1 MHYLMKVGPMA
12 LEREGPATAYL
23 ALGDQGGVD
32 AVFADSDVSGLKQLV
47 AKHGQEL
54 VCEPALK
61 AAARS
66 VGLPV
71 EPPPPSALALKVGFA
86 IVFAHGPTLKLHNLE
101 LVVELAQAFAA
112 FMHAEPWAVFEV
124 DEALSIELDKPNRSY
139 EACVMGQ
146 GGEVFGLA
154 LYSEVGSVQ
163 RIQELSEAGSPPGAL
178 AFPCTSVFAE
188 EEPAYV
194 AEAMNDFAGLAAG
207 PSLIC
212 LRRGAPAPL
221 TEGDV
226 AAVVASLKA
235 VAALAAQEEGVG
247 TAEAV
252 KRPVTARATRPGVAS
267 GPGQGWHERDHRLV
281 EALVKF
287 SKRRFSDADMKRMG
301 AETFGAREPQLG
313 LIEPLVAYEWPVE
326 AGQSLAAHFLKEPAA
341 PLDEADRQWLEAEVA
356 SRLGPWEVLR
366 VEPGEG
372 LELVNLLTGARRFVR
387 EKKGTQGLVPRDVI
401 LARVVD
407 VPEMSVLGGTHLR
420 PLPPGAADEV
430 VRQAKA
436 EAPAP
441 GWKTTVRLLELWDEA
456 VSRQALK
463 LASPMRVRNTDGHDA
478 AQLEDEYALK
488 KGDLAS
494 VLSRLATLEGAELS
508 GQDARGAHL
517 VFTRPGNPH
526 FPSWKNTIVGSA
538 RLKKTKLVLATNS
551 RERADALRASVTAAL
566 EGLATHRRRTEHP
579 LPTVRGG
586 QELMIDA
593 QSVASP
599 SMAEVQRG
607 WLDTEVPAL
616 GGRTPR
622 DAASDAALVP
632 ELHLLLKELENL
644 AARGPGGRTSE
655 AEQFRRELGLDE
667 LGARVGDERR
677 ELERAIG
684 YGRKISETLL
694 DFANLVLDEEAAS
707 GPKALEPRL
716 RFATAVWNIVVAQE
730 RGWEPKSIE
739 ELRAKLGP
747 RAFPVELLKSYDALV
762 ERKRTRFSGDLR
774 MVGTLQLKRLKGVTG
789 VEMQA
794 LLPPELID
802 RARAA
807 GIRP

>member
-12 LEREGPATAYL
+12 LERESPTTAYL
-23 ALGDQGGVD
+23 ALGDQGEVD
-32 AVFADSDVSGLKQLV
+32 AIFAHSDVSGLKQLV
-47 AKHGQEL
+47 AKHGKEL

-66 VGLPV
+66 LGLRV
-71 EPPPPSALALKVGFA
+71 EPPPPPALALKVGFA
-86 IVFAHGPTLKLHNLE
+86 IVLAHGPALKFHNLE
-101 LVVELAQAFAA
+101 LLIELAQAFAA
-112 FMHAEPWAVFEV
+112 FMDCGPWELFEA

-146 GGEVFGLA
+146 GGEVFGLV
-154 LYSEVGSVQ
+154 LYSEVGSIQ
-163 RIQELSEAGSPPGAL
+163 RIHELSEAGSPPGAMT
-178 AFPCTSVFAE
+178 FPCTSVFAE
-188 EEPAYV
+188 EEPAFV
-194 AEAMNDFAGLAAG
+194 AEAMNDFTGLAAG
-207 PSLIC
+207 PSLIH

-235 VAALAAQEEGVG
+235 VAALAAEKEGVG

-252 KRPVTARATRPGVAS
+252 KRPVTARATRPGAAS
-267 GPGQGWHERDHRLV
+267 GPGQSWHERDHRLIETLV
-281 EALVKF
+281 EF
-287 SKRRFSDADMKRMG
+287 SKRRFSDAAMKRMG

-326 AGQSLAAHFLKEPAA
+326 AGQSLAAHFLREPPA
-341 PLDEADRQWLEAEVA
+341 PLDAADRQWLEAEVA

-366 VEPGEG
+366 VEAGEG

-407 VPEMSVLGGTHLR
+407 VPDMSVLGGTHLL
-420 PLPPGAADEV
+420 PLPPGAAHEV
-430 VRQAKA
+430 VRQAKD

-463 LASPMRVRNTDGHDA
+463 LASPTRVRNTDGHDA

-488 KGDLAS
+488 KGELAS
-494 VLSRLATLEGAELS
+494 VLSRLAALEGVELS

-526 FPSWKNTIVGSA
+526 FPSWKNTVVGSA
-538 RLKKTKLVLATNS
+538 RLKKTKLVVATNS

-566 EGLATHRRRTEHP
+566 QGLATHRRRTEHP
-579 LPTVRGG
+579 LPMARGG
-586 QELMIDA
+586 QEVMIDA
-593 QSVASP
+593 QFAASP
-599 SMAEVQRG
+599 SMAGVQRG

-622 DAASDAALVP
+622 DAAGDAALVP
-632 ELHLLLKELENL
+632 ALHLLLKELENL
-644 AARGPGGRTSE
+644 AARRPGDGASD
-655 AEQFRRELGLDE
+655 AQQFRRELGLDE
-667 LGARVGDERR
+667 LGARVSGERR
-677 ELERAIG
+677 ELERAVG

-694 DFANLVLDEEAAS
+694 DFASLVLDEEEAS
-707 GPKALEPRL
+707 GPKALEQGL
-716 RFATAVWNIVVAQE
+716 RFATVVWNIVVAQE
-730 RGWEPKSIE
+730 RGWAPESIE

-747 RAFPVELLKSYDALV
+747 RAFPVELLKTYDALV
-762 ERKRTRFSGDLR
+762 ERKRARFSGDLR
-774 MVGTLQLKRLKGVTG
+774 MVGTWKLKRSKGATG

-794 LLPPELID
+794 LLPPELIE

-807 GIRP
+807 GIGS